1 MNPQSTGIRC
11 LNIRLSIYC
20 TPDSSHRRCKPTAI
34 LTAWYDRICPS
45 SPPCAPPPAVRRA
58 ARRGAKYS
66 DAHLERLLAIRRL
79 QQDGLSLDAIRRR
92 LSGDAEPNFVPTRV
106 GSVEV
111 WSRIHVRDGVEI
123 HIEPGRSRLS
133 AEQIR
138 QLAARVRDWMEQTAS
153 SDEGQ
158 SS

>member
-1 MNPQSTGIRC
+1 MDIEQLATLSATPRRTIRFYVQEG
-11 LNIRLSIYC
+11 LL
-20 TPDSSHRRCKPTAI
+20 
-34 LTAWYDRICPS
+34 
-45 SPPCAPPPAVRRA
+45 PPPDGE
-58 ARRGAKYS
+58 RRGAKYS
-66 DAHLERLLAIRRL
+66 DTHLERLLAIRRL
-79 QQDGLSLDAIRRR
+79 QQDGLSLEAIRRR
-92 LSGDAEPNFVPTRV
+92 LSGDAEPNFVPPRV

>member
-1 MNPQSTGIRC
+1 MDIEQLATLSATPRRTIRFYVQEG
-11 LNIRLSIYC
+11 LLLP
-20 TPDSSHRRCKPTAI
+20 PDGE
-34 LTAWYDRICPS
+34 
-45 SPPCAPPPAVRRA
+45 
-58 ARRGAKYS
+58 RRGAKYS
-66 DAHLERLLAIRRL
+66 DTHLERLLAIRRL
-79 QQDGLSLDAIRRR
+79 QQDGLSLEAIRRR
-92 LSGDAEPNFVPTRV
+92 LGGDVEQDFVPPRV

-123 HIEPGRSRLS
+123 HIEPGRSRLR

>member
-1 MNPQSTGIRC
+1 MDIEQLATLSATPRRTIRFYVQEG
-11 LNIRLSIYC
+11 LL
-20 TPDSSHRRCKPTAI
+20 
-34 LTAWYDRICPS
+34 
-45 SPPCAPPPAVRRA
+45 PPPDGE
-58 ARRGAKYS
+58 RRGARYS
-66 DAHLERLLAIRRL
+66 DTHLERLLAIRRL
-79 QQDGLSLDAIRRR
+79 QQDGLSLEAIRRR
-92 LSGDAEPNFVPTRV
+92 LSGDVEQDFVPPRV